1 MEVPLSETEKLVAEQ
16 YCHGLMDAEI
26 AETLSKPVW
35 TIRTHKKH
43 IYKKLGIATT
53 HELVLY
59 MVSVFVGKKWDAKE
73 VRRAGLAA
81 ILMLV
86 MLFQIAFVE
95 RREYRRGRR
104 VEIEIREDVIYGAE
118 YE

>member
-1 MEVPLSETEKLVAEQ
+1 MDVPLSETEKMVAEQ

-43 IYKKLGIATT
+43 IYRKLGIATT

-59 MVSVFVGKKWDAKE
+59 MVSVFVGKKWDAAE
-73 VRRAGLAA
+73 IRRKGLAA

-86 MLFQIAFVE
+86 MLFQIAVID
-95 RREYRRGRR
+95 RREYRRARR
-104 VEIEIREDVIYGAE
+104 VEIEIREE
-118 YE
+118 WLHESEC

>member
-1 MEVPLSETEKLVAEQ
+1 MEIPLSETERMVAEQ
-16 YCHGLMDAEI
+16 YCHGLMDSEI
-26 AETLSKPVW
+26 AEKLSKPVW

-73 VRRAGLAA
+73 IRRAGLAA

-86 MLFQIAFVE
+86 MLFQIAFIH
-95 RREYRRGRR
+95 RSDYRRGRR
-104 VEIEIREDVIYGAE
+104 VEIEMREERRYDAE